1 MIFKL
6 IMLGYGVITGLVGLL
21 FTWLVEETFAAE
33 VIMASQIVFMAMIF
47 LCIRAFRKNWK
58 LFKSPDYEQYKI
70 ERARMKQEK
79 RKKREEK
86 RRMRVVKAAEKRY
99 QSHSNIGVGKVLL
112 IVCGSIVYLILG
124 PIILLTSGYMKK
136 K

>member
-6 IMLGYGVITGLVGLL
+6 IMLGYGVITGLVGLF
-21 FTWLVEETFAAE
+21 FTWLVEEAFAAE

-47 LCIRAFRKNWK
+47 FCVRSFRKNWK
-58 LFKSPDYEQYKI
+58 LFRSPDYEQYKI
-70 ERARMKQEK
+70 DRARMKQEK
-79 RKKREEK
+79 RNQREEK
-86 RRMRVVKAAEKRY
+86 RRMRVMKAAEKRY
-99 QSHSNIGVGKVLL
+99 QSHSNIGIGKVLL

>member
-1 MIFKL
+1 MILKL
-6 IMLGYGVITGLVGLL
+6 IMLGYGVITGFVGMF
-21 FTWLVEETFAAE
+21 FTWLVEDVYAAE
-33 VIMASQIVFMAMIF
+33 VIMASQLVFMAMIF
-47 LCIRAFRKNWK
+47 LCIRSFRENWK
-58 LFKSPDYEQYKI
+58 LFRSPDYEQYKI
-70 ERARMKQEK
+70 ERARKKQEK
-79 RKKREEK
+79 RNQREEK

-99 QSHSNIGVGKVLL
+99 QSHSNIGIGKVLL